1 MKAIICARYGP
12 PEVLQLE
19 EVEKPTPKDDQI
31 LIRIHAASVNPADF
45 FKMDGGL
52 ERFMGAGFRKHKDPR
67 IGIDFAGVVEAI
79 GRGIAQFKPG
89 DEVFGIC
96 PGSLAEYATAAEGRI
111 ALKPTNLSFEEAA
124 AVPVAACTALQG
136 LRDRGKIRSGQKVLV
151 SGAGGGVGSF
161 AVQLAR
167 SFGTEVTGVTRTE
180 NLDMVRSIGADHVVD
195 YTKEDFT
202 KSGGQYD
209 LIYDVSSNHS
219 VSALKRAL
227 SPGGSLRRRRLLEL
241 STPDRAHRARP
252 AEIDGRD
259 KESRFSG
266 DCEDEREGFDFLERA
281 YRSWNGPTGHR

>member
-1 MKAIICARYGP
+1 MLDTDLPRFFS
-12 PEVLQLE
+12 LE
-19 EVEKPTPKDDQI
+19 EVEKPRPKDDQI

-52 ERFMGAGFRKHKDPR
+52 ERFMGAGFRKPKDPR
-67 IGIDFAGVVEAI
+67 IGIDFAGVVEAT
-79 GRGIAQFKPG
+79 GSGIAQFKPG

-124 AVPVAACTALQG
+124 AVPVAAYTALQG
-136 LRDRGKIRSGQKVLV
+136 LRDRGKICSGQKVLV

-227 SPGGSLRRRRLLEL
+227 TPGGVCVV
-241 STPDRAHRARP
+241 A
-252 AEIDGRD
+252 G
-259 KESRFSG
+259 FSA
-266 DCEDEREGFDFLERA
+266 FHA
-281 YRSWNGPTGHR
+281 